1 MTQALYRLHAHTAA
15 AMIRDG
21 KLKPSTLMQ
30 AFVDRVAE
38 LEPTVGAFEAINT
51 EAALKKQSHSISR
64 HQKAYCLVCP
74 LASKT

>member
-30 AFVDRVAE
+30 AYVDLVA
-38 LEPTVGAFEAINT
+38 
-51 EAALKKQSHSISR
+51 
-64 HQKAYCLVCP
+64 
-74 LASKT
+74 